1 MEPMVVSDS
10 SRHRGQL
17 NELVFELTTAATAF
31 MASLADGVVDA
42 LCDLVRSM
50 NCYYSN
56 LIEGTPLAPKYQ
68 RYISTGM
75 PMVPSEPALIAS
87 RKTAYASTTTPLL
100 GQSRRLICGPLTFSK
115 IGKA

>member
-75 PMVPSEPALIAS
+75 PMVPSEPALIAVNP
-87 RKTAYASTTTPLL
+87 RAASLARRHMLRPPPRSL
-100 GQSRRLICGPLTFSK
+100 GNQG
-115 IGKA
+115 G